1 MYAKKM
7 LFVFCI
13 ACFLFV
19 SCVRSKRV
27 DGDILDYQRQV
38 GVLEARISDYERT
51 IAEYERT
58 IGRTVTELESIRERA
73 NSFGGTIEE
82 VIKLLDD
89 YQRTVERL
97 LRDYNRIE
105 ASTGSQDDSG
115 NCPDYTAFP

>member
-19 SCVRSKRV
+19 SCVSSKRV